1 MIDYWNNL
9 NARQQRVL
17 MIAGA
22 VLTALL
28 IYVWVWE
35 PLLETR
41 AAERERVAQQQA
53 LLDWLDAVAPMAEQL
68 RRDGSGQRA
77 ESLGER
83 SLLGLAD
90 ETARAAG
97 LAGALT
103 RIEPAGER
111 QVRVWLDGADF
122 VAAMGWLE
130 SLSRS
135 QPIQVSQLQ
144 VDRAR
149 SRGQVNVRV
158 TLVADA

>member
-1 MIDYWNNL
+1 MMDYWHSL
-9 NARQQRVL
+9 DARQQRVL
-17 MIAGA
+17 MAAA
-22 VLTALL
+22 VILSVVFV
-28 IYVWVWE
+28 YVWIWE
-35 PLLETR
+35 PLVETR

-53 LLDWLDAVAPMAEQL
+53 LLDWLDALVPVTEQL
-68 RRDGSGQRA
+68 QRGGSRPD
-77 ESLGER
+77 SLGDR

-122 VAAMGWLE
+122 VATMGWLE
-130 SLSRS
+130 TLSRS
-135 QPIQVSQLQ
+135 QPIQVGQLQ

>member
-1 MIDYWNNL
+1 MIEHWHNL
-9 NARQQRVL
+9 NPRQQRVL
-17 MIAGA
+17 TVAGA
-22 VLTALL
+22 ALALVLV
-28 IYVWVWE
+28 YVWIWE
-35 PLLETR
+35 PLVETR

-68 RRDGSGQRA
+68 RRSGSGSRA
-77 ESLGER
+77 QSLGDR

-103 RIEPAGER
+103 RIEPVGER

-122 VAAMGWLE
+122 VATMGWLE

-135 QPIQVSQLQ
+135 QPIQVGQLQ